1 MMAENERERGTRS
14 LGGGGTQGR
23 WGMLR
28 VDRETSTQG
37 GPHTRRVG
45 HGGAEARR
53 RAPQTLPPA
62 VRARANHPDFRF
74 CFRGQEWTSWSS
86 RQLRSVFLAPTPLT
100 PARASKPQ
108 KSNQIGRSNLERF
121 HPWGKGGGNEP
132 FFFFFLL
139 NSRFKR
145 DHNLLLSAIP
155 NTGLRVCFI
164 LSFFLSCFSEVKCLK
179 N

>member
-1 MMAENERERGTRS
+1 MREKGE
-14 LGGGGTQGR
+14 LDPWGGGTQGR
-23 WGMLR
+23 GGMLR

-100 PARASKPQ
+100 PPEPPNHRNQTKLAARIWRGFIPGAR
-108 KSNQIGRSNLERF
+108 GEGTNL
-121 HPWGKGGGNEP
+121 
-132 FFFFFLL
+132 FFFFPFELP
-139 NSRFKR
+139 
-145 DHNLLLSAIP
+145 I
-155 NTGLRVCFI
+155 
-164 LSFFLSCFSEVKCLK
+164 
-179 N
+179 